1 MASSRLMGFFVS
13 PFSPPISLK
22 THRFQIQLHSFNI
35 ETKSTLHHNNNHS
48 NNNGVPYSLVADTD
62 IHQNGSFLQPIIIE
76 QDKNFNTST
85 SSTTTTNDSEE
96 EEEDLAPLW
105 NDGYGVKT
113 VHDFIAEAKEKN
125 KVDNGGSPSWF
136 SPNDCGPPLK
146 NSPNLL
152 FLPGIDGTGLG
163 LTLHHKALGKAFH
176 VRCLH
181 IPVQDRTPFE
191 GLVKLVEEAVKLE
204 HASSPKKPIYLVGDS
219 IGGSLAL
226 AVAARNPIIDLVLIL
241 VNPATSFD
249 RSQLQPLFPILEV
262 LPDELHAA
270 IPLRSLILGDPV
282 KLASVNIGN
291 NLPPAK
297 RFEQLSYNLNTLLP
311 SLHELEN
318 IILPKDTLLWKL
330 KLMKSAASYANAR
343 LHSVK
348 AEVLVLASGK
358 DNMFPSADEAQRLVS
373 SLQNC
378 KFRNFKDSGH
388 YLLLEDGVGLLSII
402 RGTCLYRRSRRRDLV
417 GDFIPPS
424 LREFRYARDEVTGLF
439 RSATGAAMFSTLE
452 DGKIVEG
459 LSGVPDKGPVLFVGY
474 HMLLGIDLIPLV
486 DRFLS
491 EKGVMLHGLAYPD
504 LFTEVGETLSPEFS
518 IIDWGKIHG
527 AVPVTAANM
536 FKLLSKK
543 SHVLLFP
550 GGVREALH
558 FKGEEY
564 KLIWPDQPE
573 FVRMA
578 ARFGATIVPFGTV
591 GEDDI
596 VDMLLDYNDLM
607 KIPIV
612 NNYVKEASKNT
623 NKFRDESSGEVA
635 NRNIFSPVLLPKI
648 IPGRFYYLF
657 GKPVKTEGMKNMLK
671 DRDAANKLYLQIKS
685 QVKENID
692 YLLKKREEDP
702 YRNFI
707 NRKIYETFNPSETDN
722 TPTFK
727 P

>member
-1 MASSRLMGFFVS
+1 MASSLLMGFKVS
-13 PFSPPISLK
+13 PFSTPISLK
-22 THRFQIQLHSFNI
+22 THPFQIQPHSFNI
-35 ETKSTLHHNNNHS
+35 QTKSTLHHNNNNHS
-48 NNNGVPYSLVADTD
+48 YSLVADTD
-62 IHQNGSFLQPIIIE
+62 IHQNDSLLQPIIE
-76 QDKNFNTST
+76 QDKNLNFNT
-85 SSTTTTNDSEE
+85 TTTTNVSEE
-96 EEEDLAPLW
+96 NDDEEEDLAPLW
-105 NDGYGVKT
+105 NDGYGTKT
-113 VHDFIAEAKEKN
+113 IQDFIAEAKEKN
-125 KVDNGGSPSWF
+125 KVDNGGPPSWF

-146 NSPNLL
+146 NSPTLL

-226 AVAARNPIIDLVLIL
+226 AVAARNPTIDLVLIL
-241 VNPATSFD
+241 VNP
-249 RSQLQPLFPILEV
+249 
-262 LPDELHAA
+262 
-270 IPLRSLILGDPV
+270 GDPV

-291 NLPPAK
+291 SLPPVK
-297 RFEQLSYNLNTLLP
+297 RFEQLSYNLATLLP

-330 KLMKSAASYANAR
+330 KLMKSAASYANAHLR
-343 LHSVK
+343 SVK
-348 AEVLVLASGK
+348 AEVLVLARTDKIFGFSGK
-358 DNMFPSADEAQRLVS
+358 DNMFPSVDEAQRLVQ

-402 RGTCLYRRSRRRDLV
+402 RGTCMYRRSRRRDLV

-424 LREFRYARDEVTGLF
+424 LREFRYAMDEVTGLF

-474 HMLLGIDLIPLV
+474 HMLMGIDLIPIV

-491 EKGVMLHGLAYPD
+491 EKGIMIRGLAYPD
-504 LFTEVGETLSPEFS
+504 LFAELGETLSPKFS
-518 IIDWGKIHG
+518 IVDWGKIHG
-527 AVPVTAANM
+527 AVPVTAANI
-536 FKLLSKK
+536 FKLFSKQ

-564 KLIWPDQPE
+564 KLIWPNQPE

-612 NNYVKEASKNT
+612 NDYVREKSQNT

-635 NRNIFSPVLLPKI
+635 NRNLFAPVVLPKI

-657 GKPVKTEGMKNMLK
+657 GKPVKTEGMDNLLK
-671 DRDAANKLYLQIKS
+671 DKDAANKLYLEIKS

-702 YRNFI
+702 YRNLI
-707 NRKIYETFNPSETDN
+707 NRKIYETFNPSETDQ